1 MLNKMPHAP
10 GSAIFSPAAD
20 LIEAMDDRAFRAS
33 YMAHHLRAFLADQI
47 RNLRGERSQ
56 KAFGALIGKPQ
67 SVVSR
72 LEDEDY
78 GKLTLQSLIDVAAK
92 LDVGLLVR
100 YVDFPTFLTATR
112 DFSQSAVAPPAY
124 GRAAMTAALAEQ
136 PRADAVTAA
145 AKVVTAGVP
154 QPASAAAWQ
163 RLIARTPDAS
173 QLLLLTSLPPIE
185 TSPNQYSGTS
195 AGDSGRAPDTVERSS
210 ALGRIT
216 EASRKTAA

>member
-173 QLLLLTSLPPIE
+173 QPLLLTSLPPIE

-195 AGDSGRAPDTVERSS
+195 AGDSGRVPDTVERSS